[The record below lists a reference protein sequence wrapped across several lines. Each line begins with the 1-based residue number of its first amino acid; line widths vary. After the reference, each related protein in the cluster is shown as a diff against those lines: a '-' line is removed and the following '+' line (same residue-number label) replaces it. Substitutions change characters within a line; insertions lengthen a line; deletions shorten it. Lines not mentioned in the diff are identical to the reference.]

1 MHPDA
6 YSTATTPN
14 DLALSNE
21 QSPPS
26 PICRRVGVGE
36 PDSDD
41 DSDFDDF
48 DISAEFDEVL
58 DSLANWEDS
67 PVNACAALEE
77 NEENYENDRFR
88 HVTVREPRSVVR
100 ELDFTIP
107 INNGISINNG
117 MESAAANAA
126 AATTEAPVAEQS
138 SLMATIH
145 SIFYI

>member
-14 DLALSNE
+14 NFALSNE

-26 PICRRVGVGE
+26 PISHRIGVGE

-41 DSDFDDF
+41 DSDFNM
-48 DISAEFDEVL
+48 SAEFDELL

-67 PVNACAALEE
+67 PVNACAALDE
-77 NEENYENDRFR
+77 NEENYEHDRFR

-107 INNGISINNG
+107 IDNE
-117 MESAAANAA
+117 MESAAAA

-138 SLMATIH
+138 AFMATIH